1 MTARNSPCASFT
13 RTTTIALA
21 LVAFLK
27 QSLAG
32 AISMTTD
39 SPHDDPDTAD
49 DAPTVEP
56 SATAGSRR
64 KFLQR
69 SGSSAAAVLMAGA
82 SGTSWAAA
90 ATPGTPN
97 SVKLP
102 LISDPKTEQAENTP
116 DPNAEPDQRVGYAI
130 VGLGRLSLNQILPAL
145 SASKYSKV
153 VALVSGDP
161 DKARK
166 IARQYGVRQA
176 AVYDY
181 SSFEKLAD
189 NPDVQVVYIVLPNSM
204 HAEYTIRAAAIGKHV
219 LCEKPMAVSSAECQ
233 QMIDACRR
241 ARRLLMIAY
250 RSQYEPMD
258 RMIAKWVREKQ
269 LGPLREFIAGNS
281 QNAGDPTQWRLKKAL
296 AGGGPLPDVG
306 IYCLNAAR
314 FLSGEEPDEV
324 IATTW
329 KPDDDPR
336 FREVEQSVHFVLR
349 FPSGLTAT
357 CMASYASHESR
368 FFRLQGAQAW
378 AEMNPA
384 FGYNGLQ
391 LRKGELVEGKNAAT
405 QISIDPVDQFAR
417 EIDHMSLCVT
427 RGQTPHT
434 PGEEGLQDQRIVE
447 AIYESA
453 RTGRAV
459 KIAAPPGP
467 TRGPEPD
474 EENF

>member
-1 MTARNSPCASFT
+1 MNSD
-13 RTTTIALA
+13 
-21 LVAFLK
+21 
-27 QSLAG
+27 
-32 AISMTTD
+32 D
-39 SPHDDPDTAD
+39 SPDHINDSRPPEHASG
-49 DAPTVEP
+49 AQ
-56 SATAGSRR
+56 SRR
-64 KFLQR
+64 GFLQR
-69 SGSSAAAVLMAGA
+69 SGTGMAALLMAGA
-82 SGTSWAAA
+82 SGPALAAA
-90 ATPGTPN
+90 ATPGAPN

-102 LISDPKTEQAENTP
+102 LIQDPNTEQAENTP
-116 DPNAEPDQRVGYAI
+116 DPNAEPDRRVGYAI

-145 SASKYSKV
+145 SASKYSRV
-153 VALVSGDP
+153 VALVSGDAE
-161 DKARK
+161 KAKK
-166 IARQYGVRQA
+166 IGRQYGVRESAIYTYQT
-176 AVYDY
+176 Y
-181 SSFEKLAD
+181 EKLAD
-189 NPDVQVVYIVLPNSM
+189 NPEVQVVYIVLPNGM

-233 QMIDACRR
+233 RMIEACKK
-241 ARRLLMIAY
+241 ANRLLMIAY

-258 RMIAKWVREKQ
+258 RMIAKWVKEKQ
-269 LGPLREFIAGNS
+269 LGPLHEFIAGNS
-281 QNAGDPTQWRLKKAL
+281 QNVGDPTQWRLKLAL

-314 FLSGEEPDEV
+314 FLSGEEPFEV
-324 IATTW
+324 FATTY

-336 FREVEQSVHFVLR
+336 FKEVEQSVQFLLR

-368 FFRLQGAQAW
+368 FFRLQGAQGW

-391 LRKGELVEGKNAAT
+391 LRKGQLVEGKNA
-405 QISIDPVDQFAR
+405 QIQIGIDPVDQFAR
-417 EIDHMSLCVT
+417 EIDHMSLCVV

-453 RTGRAV
+453 RTNRAV
-459 KIAAPPGP
+459 KISAPAGP
-467 TRGPEPD
+467 TRGPDPD